1 MGTYIKK
8 PIKIEAIQLTTKN
21 IKEVYEFIYEKVN
34 LSYSIDQDKW
44 FDYECIVKEKGLHL
58 KTLESGDGETQV
70 ADIGDFI
77 IKGVHGEFYPC
88 KPDIFKKTYYTQQ
101 EYAEVVG

>member
-1 MGTYIKK
+1 MGVYIKK
-8 PIKIEAIQLTTKN
+8 PVKIEAMQLTAQS
-21 IKEVYEFIYEKVN
+21 IRAAYEFIYGKVD
-34 LSYSIDQDKW
+34 LPYSIDQDKW

-58 KTLESGDGETQV
+58 KTLESDGETQV

-77 IKGVHGEFYPC
+77 IKGIHGEFYPC

-101 EYAEVVG
+101 EYAEIVG